1 MKNLSNLE
9 FGKVF
14 LNMTQKAQ
22 TGREKHIS
30 KFESIKTSV
39 CLHFTSVCVLVTQ
52 LWLTLRDP
60 MDYRLPGS
68 SIHGILQARILEWVA
83 MPFSRGNSWLRD
95 QIRVSW
101 TAGRFFTVWADLGSP
116 FTSLPHG
123 KSTLCLCI
131 WNTGI
136 PNE

>member
-30 KFESIKTSV
+30 KFESIKTSAY
-39 CLHFTSVCVLVTQ
+39 LHFTSVCVLVTQ
-52 LWLTLRDP
+52 LWLTLCDP

-68 SIHGILQARILEWVA
+68 SIHGILQARILGVGSHSLLQVE
-83 MPFSRGNSWLRD
+83 FLTQGSNQGLLNHR
-95 QIRVSW
+95 QILYCLSQPGKPLHLPTTWKINFVSLHLEY
-101 TAGRFFTVWADLGSP
+101 RYSQ
-116 FTSLPHG
+116 
-123 KSTLCLCI
+123 
-131 WNTGI
+131 
-136 PNE
+136 